1 MEHGYFVNYVA
12 QAVVAEK
19 LNLARRERVILDR
32 IQILPIVNSVME
44 KVSVAV
50 QRITKNVDRQMRRWL
65 DTQTAC
71 TWRDLSL
78 ANC

>member
-1 MEHGYFVNYVA
+1 MEHGFFVNHVA

-19 LNLARRERVILDR
+19 LNHTRRERVILDR
-32 IQILPIVNSVME
+32 VQVSQIVDAVME
-44 KVSVAV
+44 KVGVTV
-50 QRITKNVDRQMRRWL
+50 QRIIKNVDRQLRRWA

-78 ANC
+78 SNC

>member
-1 MEHGYFVNYVA
+1 MEHGFFVNYVA
-12 QAVVAEK
+12 QAMVAEK
-19 LNLARRERVILDR
+19 LNLARRERVLLDR
-32 IQILPIVNSVME
+32 IQVAQIVADVVG

-50 QRITKNVDRQMRRWL
+50 QRLLKNIDRQMRRWV

>member
-12 QAVVAEK
+12 QAVVAER
-19 LNLARRERVILDR
+19 LNFARRERLILDR
-32 IQILPIVNSVME
+32 VKLSPIIDVVLE
-44 KVSVAV
+44 KVGVAV
-50 QRITKNVDRQMRRWL
+50 RHLTKTVDRQMRHWV

-71 TWRDLSL
+71 TWRDLTL

>member
-12 QAVVAEK
+12 QAVVAER
-19 LNLARRERVILDR
+19 LNFARREQLIPDRVQLW
-32 IQILPIVNSVME
+32 PIINAVVE
-44 KVSVAV
+44 KVNVAV
-50 QRITKNVDRQMRRWL
+50 QRIIKNVDRQMRRWV